1 MNLKRFQFHYLTI
14 ISLYVVY
21 IIIVFNYPII
31 LELDKFFDQSAVHS
45 EIFEHFF
52 YILVFLILFGLLF
65 IFILLFGVRYLLK
78 PIIILLLL
86 CSSSIFYFR
95 HTYGV
100 AVDEGVIL
108 SLFDAL
114 IEGNTNEIFDLISV
128 KLLLLIFTLGFIPSI
143 PLFFTTIIYPS
154 FKKEIITRTGLII
167 STFLVLI
174 GLIASN
180 YKDVSLT
187 ARQNKQLNQSA
198 IPHYSVSSLF
208 SIIKHSFQSKP
219 AFATLDEK
227 PKIKN
232 SNEQIIGIVVVGETA
247 RADHFGINGY
257 TKQTTPLLQ
266 KTNIINYTNAYSCGT
281 LTKISVPCMF
291 YLKNYDQFDVN
302 KAKYQA
308 NLIDVI
314 DASGADITWIEN
326 NSSCKNVCDRIKNKT
341 IEIITDQENTYDEMM
356 FKFIDTIL
364 KNNRN
369 PRTLIVL
376 HTMGS
381 HGPSYYK
388 RYPIQFEQFKPSCKS
403 NNPQECSKEELIN
416 AYDNT
421 IIYTDYFLH
430 QLIERLKKQ
439 NKKSFL
445 LYASDHGE
453 SLGEHGLY
461 LHGVPAKIAPKEQI
475 HIPWILW
482 FSEQYKKEK
491 LQLVEPTN
499 KITHEYF
506 PHTILDA
513 LKIESKYLK
522 KEKSLIQ

>member
-1 MNLKRFQFHYLTI
+1 M
-14 ISLYVVY
+14 
-21 IIIVFNYPII
+21 
-31 LELDKFFDQSAVHS
+31 
-45 EIFEHFF
+45 
-52 YILVFLILFGLLF
+52 
-65 IFILLFGVRYLLK
+65 
-78 PIIILLLL
+78 
-86 CSSSIFYFR
+86 
-95 HTYGV
+95 
-100 AVDEGVIL
+100 
-108 SLFDAL
+108 
-114 IEGNTNEIFDLISV
+114 
-128 KLLLLIFTLGFIPSI
+128 
-143 PLFFTTIIYPS
+143 
-154 FKKEIITRTGLII
+154 
-167 STFLVLI
+167 
-174 GLIASN
+174 
-180 YKDVSLT
+180 
-187 ARQNKQLNQSA
+187 
-198 IPHYSVSSLF
+198 
-208 SIIKHSFQSKP
+208 
-219 AFATLDEK
+219 
-227 PKIKN
+227 
-232 SNEQIIGIVVVGETA
+232 VGETA

-266 KTNIINYTNAYSCGT
+266 KTNIINYTDAYSCGT

-291 YLKNYDQFDVN
+291 YIGNYDEFDVN
-302 KAKYQA
+302 RAKYQA

-314 DASGADITWIEN
+314 TKAGTDVTWIEN

-341 IEIITDQENTYDEMM
+341 IEIITDQENTYDVSM
-356 FKFIDTIL
+356 FKWIDAIL
-364 KNNRN
+364 KNNQN
-369 PRTLIVL
+369 PRILIVL

-388 RYPIQFEQFKPSCKS
+388 RYPEEFEQFKPSCKS
-403 NNPQECSKEELIN
+403 NSPQECSKEELIN

-421 IIYTDYFLH
+421 IVYTDYFLH

-453 SLGEHGLY
+453 SLGERSLY
-461 LHGVPAKIAPKEQI
+461 LHGVPVKIAPKEQI

-491 LQLVEPTN
+491 LQFVEPTN

>member
-1 MNLKRFQFHYLTI
+1 MNFKKFQCHYLII
-14 ISLYVVY
+14 ISLYVAY
-21 IIIVFNYPII
+21 ISIIFNYPII
-31 LELDKFFDQSAVHS
+31 AELNKFFDLSTAHS

-52 YILVFLILFGLLF
+52 YLLVILILFGLLF

-100 AVDEGVIL
+100 AVDEGIIL
-108 SLFDAL
+108 SLWDAL
-114 IEGNTNEIFDLISV
+114 VEGNTHEIYDLISV
-128 KLLLLIFTLGFIPSI
+128 KLLLLIFILGIIPSI
-143 PLFFTTIIYPS
+143 PLLFTTVTYPS
-154 FKKEIITRTGLII
+154 FKKEIITRAGLIVCM
-167 STFLVLI
+167 FLVMV
-174 GLIASN
+174 GVIAFN
-180 YKDVSLT
+180 YKNVSLT

-198 IPHYSVSSLF
+198 IPHYSISSLF
-208 SIIKHSFQSKP
+208 NIIKHSFKP
-219 AFATLDEK
+219 KLTFAALDEN
-227 PKIKN
+227 PTIKN

-247 RADHFGINGY
+247 RADHFGINDY
-257 TKQTTPLLQ
+257 TKPTTPLLQ
-266 KTNIINYTNAYSCGT
+266 KTNIINYTDAYSCGT

-291 YLKNYDQFDVN
+291 YIGNYDEFDLN
-302 KAKYQA
+302 RAKYQA

-314 DASGADITWIEN
+314 TKAGTDVTWIEN

-341 IEIITDQENTYDEMM
+341 IEIITDQENTYDESM
-356 FKFIDTIL
+356 FKWIDAIL
-364 KNNRN
+364 KNNQN
-369 PRTLIVL
+369 PRILIVL

-388 RYPIQFEQFKPSCKS
+388 RYPKEFEQFKPSCKS
-403 NNPQECSKEELIN
+403 NSPQECSKEELIN

-421 IIYTDYFLH
+421 IVYTDYFLH

-461 LHGVPAKIAPKEQI
+461 LHGVPVKIAPKEQI

-491 LQLVEPTN
+491 LQFVEPTN

>member
-1 MNLKRFQFHYLTI
+1 MNFKKFQCHYLII
-14 ISLYVVY
+14 ISLYVAY
-21 IIIVFNYPII
+21 ISIIFNYPII
-31 LELDKFFDQSAVHS
+31 AELNKFFDLSTAHS

-52 YILVFLILFGLLF
+52 YLLVILVLFGLLF

-281 LTKISVPCMF
+281 RRRAARANSRPCARRS
-291 YLKNYDQFDVN
+291 LARVV
-302 KAKYQA
+302 AHQA
-308 NLIDVI
+308 HRARPAPRRRRSPPSPPVRARSTRSTSTSSSSAVDTPGSRPRPRRRVEARARLWSRRTR
-314 DASGADITWIEN
+314 AERSG
-326 NSSCKNVCDRIKNKT
+326 R
-341 IEIITDQENTYDEMM
+341 
-356 FKFIDTIL
+356 
-364 KNNRN
+364 
-369 PRTLIVL
+369 
-376 HTMGS
+376 
-381 HGPSYYK
+381 
-388 RYPIQFEQFKPSCKS
+388 
-403 NNPQECSKEELIN
+403 
-416 AYDNT
+416 
-421 IIYTDYFLH
+421 
-430 QLIERLKKQ
+430 
-439 NKKSFL
+439 
-445 LYASDHGE
+445 
-453 SLGEHGLY
+453 
-461 LHGVPAKIAPKEQI
+461 
-475 HIPWILW
+475 
-482 FSEQYKKEK
+482 
-491 LQLVEPTN
+491 
-499 KITHEYF
+499 
-506 PHTILDA
+506 
-513 LKIESKYLK
+513 
-522 KEKSLIQ
+522 